1 MNDRIGIIM
10 AGGKGTRLYPLTI
23 VVNKHLL
30 PVHDKPMIYYPLS
43 TLIRLGHKTI
53 YLISTKESIP
63 LFKKL
68 LGTGK
73 QYGIKLHYK
82 VQDKPK
88 GIAHCF
94 FLLKKEIR
102 NKKTTLI
109 LGDNL
114 FISNFENLTSNI
126 HKQGCTL
133 VCTTV
138 REPQHYGVV
147 TLKKNQ
153 IINIVEKPKKPKSN
167 LIATGLYFYDEHLTK
182 LIKKLIPSRRGE
194 YEITDLNKI
203 YQKNKQCFHYNLS
216 STDHWYDLGQISDLD
231 DCSTF
236 LKIYQ
241 QKRELNIGQLKF

>member
-10 AGGKGTRLYPLTI
+10 AGGKGTRLYPLTK

-30 PVHDKPMIYYPLS
+30 PVHDKPMIYYSLS
-43 TLIRLGHKTI
+43 TLIRLDHKTI
-53 YLISTKESIP
+53 YLISTKESIS

-68 LGTGK
+68 LGNGK
-73 QYGIKLHYK
+73 QYNIKLHYK
-82 VQDKPK
+82 VQYKPK

-94 FLLKKEIR
+94 FLLQKEIR

-114 FISNFENLTSNI
+114 FISNFENLTSSI

-133 VCTTV
+133 ICTTV

-147 TLKKNQ
+147 TLKQNK
-153 IINIVEKPKKPKSN
+153 IIKIEEKPKKPTSN
-167 LIATGLYFYDEHLTK
+167 LIATGLYFYDEQLTK
-182 LIKKLIPSRRGE
+182 LIKKLKPSRRGE
-194 YEITDLNKI
+194 YEITSLNKI

-241 QKRELNIGQLKF
+241 QKRELNIGKL

>member
-1 MNDRIGIIM
+1 MKDRIGIIM
-10 AGGKGTRLYPLTI
+10 AGGKGTRLYPLTK

-68 LGTGK
+68 LGNGK
-73 QYGIKLHYK
+73 KYSIKLHYK

-94 FLLKKEIR
+94 FLLKKQIK

-114 FISNFENLTSNI
+114 FISNFENLEINN
-126 HKQGCTL
+126 QGCTL
-133 VCTTV
+133 VTTTV
-138 REPQHYGVV
+138 KEPQNYGVV
-147 TLKKNQ
+147 TVKNNQ
-153 IINIVEKPKKPKSN
+153 ITKLEEKPKKAKSN
-167 LIATGLYFYDEHLTK
+167 LFATGLYFYDEYLTQYLKHLK
-182 LIKKLIPSRRGE
+182 PSRRGE

-203 YQKNKQCFHYNLS
+203 YLINKKCFYYNHTY
-216 STDHWYDLGQISDLD
+216 TDHWYDLGQI
-231 DCSTF
+231 T
-236 LKIYQ
+236 
-241 QKRELNIGQLKF
+241 

>member
-1 MNDRIGIIM
+1 M
-10 AGGKGTRLYPLTI
+10 AGGKGTRLYPLTK

-68 LGTGK
+68 LGNGK
-73 QYGIKLHYK
+73 KYGIKLHYK
-82 VQDKPK
+82 VQNKPK

-94 FLLKKEIR
+94 FLLKKQIK

-114 FISNFENLTSNI
+114 FISNFENLEINN
-126 HKQGCTL
+126 QGCTL
-133 VCTTV
+133 VTTTV
-138 REPQHYGVV
+138 KEPQNYGVV
-147 TLKKNQ
+147 TVKNNQ
-153 IINIVEKPKKPKSN
+153 ITKLEEKPKKAKSN
-167 LIATGLYFYDEHLTK
+167 LIATGLYFYDEYLTQYLKHLK
-182 LIKKLIPSRRGE
+182 PSRRGE

-203 YQKNKQCFHYNLS
+203 YLKNKKCFYYNLT
-216 STDHWYDLGQISDLD
+216 STDHWYDLGQITELD

-241 QKRELNIGQLKF
+241 QKRELNIGKI

>member
-1 MNDRIGIIM
+1 MKDRIGIIM
-10 AGGKGTRLYPLTI
+10 AGGKGTRLYPLTK

-30 PVHDKPMIYYPLS
+30 PVYDKPMIYYPLS

-68 LGTGK
+68 LGNGK

-82 VQDKPK
+82 AQNKPK

-102 NKKTTLI
+102 YKKTTLI

-114 FISNFENLTSNI
+114 FISNFKNLASNI
-126 HKQGCTL
+126 QNQNCTL
-133 VCTTV
+133 VCTKV
-138 REPQHYGVV
+138 KEPQNYGVV
-147 TLKKNQ
+147 TLKRNK
-153 IINIVEKPKKPKSN
+153 IIRIEEKPKKPTSN
-167 LIATGLYFYDEHLTK
+167 LIATGLYFYDEYLTK
-182 LIKKLIPSRRGE
+182 HLIKLKLSRRGE

-203 YQKNKQCFHYNLS
+203 YLKNKECFYYNLT
-216 STDHWYDLGQISDLD
+216 STDHWYDLGQISALD
-231 DCSTF
+231 DCSTI

-241 QKRELNIGQLKF
+241 QKRKLNIGKL

>member
-1 MNDRIGIIM
+1 MKDRIGIIM
-10 AGGKGTRLYPLTI
+10 AGGKGTRLYPLTK

-43 TLIRLGHKTI
+43 TLIRLGHKVI
-53 YLISTKESIP
+53 YLISTKESIT

-68 LGTGK
+68 LGNGK
-73 QYGIKLHYK
+73 KYGIKLHYK
-82 VQDKPK
+82 VQNKPK

-94 FLLKKEIR
+94 FLLKNQIK

-114 FISNFENLTSNI
+114 FISNFENLTSSI
-126 HKQGCTL
+126 HNEGCTL

-138 REPQHYGVV
+138 REPQHYGVI
-147 TLKKNQ
+147 TLKNDK
-153 IINIVEKPKKPKSN
+153 ITKIEEKPKKPKSN
-167 LIATGLYFYDEHLTK
+167 FISTGLYFYDENLTQNLNK
-182 LIKKLIPSRRGE
+182 LKLSRRGE

-203 YQKNKQCFHYNLS
+203 YLKDKQCFNYNLK
-216 STDHWYDLGQISDLD
+216 STDHWYDLGKISDLD

-241 QKRELNIGQLKF
+241 QKRDLNIGII

>member
-1 MNDRIGIIM
+1 M
-10 AGGKGTRLYPLTI
+10 AGGMGTRLYPLTK

-68 LGTGK
+68 LGNGK
-73 QYGIKLHYK
+73 KYSIKLHYK

-94 FLLKKEIR
+94 FLLKKQIK

-114 FISNFENLTSNI
+114 FISNFKNLEINN
-126 HKQGCTL
+126 QGCILISTA
-133 VCTTV
+133 VK
-138 REPQHYGVV
+138 EPQHYAVV
-147 TLKKNQ
+147 TVKNNQ
-153 IINIVEKPKKPKSN
+153 ITKLEEKPKKPKSN
-167 LIATGLYFYDEHLTK
+167 LIATGLYFYDEYLTQYLK
-182 LIKKLIPSRRGE
+182 YSKPSRRGE

-203 YQKNKQCFHYNLS
+203 YLKHKQCFNYNLK

-241 QKRELNIGQLKF
+241 QKRELNIGKL

>member
-1 MNDRIGIIM
+1 MNDRIAIIM
-10 AGGKGTRLYPLTI
+10 AGGKGTRLYPLTK

-68 LGTGK
+68 LGNGK

-82 VQDKPK
+82 VQVKPK

-94 FLLKKEIR
+94 FLLKKQIK

-114 FISNFENLTSNI
+114 FVSNFENLTSNI

-138 REPQHYGVV
+138 RQPQHYGVV
-147 TLKKNQ
+147 TLKQKQ
-153 IINIVEKPKKPKSN
+153 IINIEEKPKKPISN

-182 LIKKLIPSRRGE
+182 YINQLKSSRRGE
-194 YEITDLNKI
+194 YEITDINKI
-203 YQKNKQCFHYNLS
+203 YLKHKQCFHHNLS

-241 QKRELNIGQLKF
+241 QKRQLNIGKL

>member
-1 MNDRIGIIM
+1 M
-10 AGGKGTRLYPLTI
+10 AGGKGSRLYPLTK

-43 TLIRLGHKTI
+43 TLIKLGLKII

-68 LGTGK
+68 LGGDK
-73 QYGIKLHYK
+73 QYGIQLHYK

-94 FLLKKEIR
+94 FLLQKEIR
-102 NKKTTLI
+102 NKKTTFI

-114 FISNFENLTSNI
+114 FISNFENLTSSI
-126 HKQGCTL
+126 QKQGCTL

-147 TLKKNQ
+147 TLKNNK
-153 IINIVEKPKKPKSN
+153 IIKIDEKPKKPTSN
-167 LIATGLYFYDEHLTK
+167 LIATGLYFYDEHLTNHLHK
-182 LIKKLIPSRRGE
+182 LKLSKRGE
-194 YEITDLNKI
+194 YEITDLNKM

-216 STDHWYDLGQISDLD
+216 STDHWYDLGQFSDID

-236 LKIYQ
+236 LKIYHCN
-241 QKRELNIGQLKF
+241 RNLNIG

>member
-10 AGGKGTRLYPLTI
+10 AGGKSTRLYPLTKVI
-23 VVNKHLL
+23 NKHLL

-53 YLISTKESIP
+53 YLISTKESIH

-68 LGTGK
+68 LGSGK

-82 VQDKPK
+82 VQVKPK

-94 FLLKKEIR
+94 FLLKKQIK

-138 REPQHYGVV
+138 RQPQHYGVV
-147 TLKKNQ
+147 TLKQKQ
-153 IINIVEKPKKPKSN
+153 IINIEEKPKKPTSN

-182 LIKKLIPSRRGE
+182 HIKKLKPSRRGE
-194 YEITDLNKI
+194 YEITDINKI
-203 YQKNKQCFHYNLS
+203 YLKHKQCFHHNLS

-241 QKRELNIGQLKF
+241 RKRELNIGELI

>member
-1 MNDRIGIIM
+1 M
-10 AGGKGTRLYPLTI
+10 AGGKGTRLYPLTKVI
-23 VVNKHLL
+23 NKHLL

-43 TLIRLGHKTI
+43 TLIRLGHKVI

-68 LGTGK
+68 LGNGEK
-73 QYGIKLHYK
+73 YGIKLYYK

-94 FLLKKEIR
+94 FLLKKQIK

-114 FISNFENLTSNI
+114 FISNFENLTSSI
-126 HKQGCTL
+126 PSKGCAL

-147 TLKKNQ
+147 TIKQNQ
-153 IINIVEKPKKPKSN
+153 IINIEEKPKKPTSN
-167 LIATGLYFYDEHLTK
+167 LIATGLYFYDEHLTT
-182 LIKKLIPSRRGE
+182 LIKKLKPSRRGE

-203 YQKNKQCFHYNLS
+203 YQKHKQCFYYNLS

-231 DCSTF
+231 DCTTF

-241 QKRELNIGQLKF
+241 QKRQLDIGQLKFNKLLNNKT

>member
-10 AGGKGTRLYPLTI
+10 AGGKGTRLYPLTK
-23 VVNKHLL
+23 VMNKHLL

-68 LGTGK
+68 LGSGK

-94 FLLKKEIR
+94 FLLKKQIE

-147 TLKKNQ
+147 TLKQNQ
-153 IINIVEKPKKPKSN
+153 IINIEEKPKN
-167 LIATGLYFYDEHLTK
+167 QHLIL
-182 LIKKLIPSRRGE
+182 
-194 YEITDLNKI
+194 
-203 YQKNKQCFHYNLS
+203 
-216 STDHWYDLGQISDLD
+216 
-231 DCSTF
+231 
-236 LKIYQ
+236 
-241 QKRELNIGQLKF
+241 

>member
-1 MNDRIGIIM
+1 M
-10 AGGKGTRLYPLTI
+10 AGGKGTRLYPLTK

-43 TLIRLGHKTI
+43 NLIRLGHKVI
-53 YLISTKESIP
+53 YLISTKESIH

-68 LGTGK
+68 LGNGNR
-73 QYGIKLHYK
+73 YGIKLYYK
-82 VQDKPK
+82 VQEKPK

-94 FLLKKEIR
+94 FLLKKQIK

-114 FISNFENLTSNI
+114 FISNFETLDNQLKINQ
-126 HKQGCTL
+126 QGCTL
-133 VCTTV
+133 ITTTV
-138 REPQHYGVV
+138 KEPQHYGVV
-147 TLKKNQ
+147 TVKKNQ
-153 IINIVEKPKKPKSN
+153 ILKLEEKPKKPKSN
-167 LIATGLYFYDEHLTK
+167 LIATGLYFYDEQLTQYLK
-182 LIKKLIPSRRGE
+182 YLKPSRRGE

-203 YQKNKQCFHYNLS
+203 YLKHKQCFSHNLK
-216 STDHWYDLGQISDLD
+216 STDHWYDLGQITDLD

-241 QKRELNIGQLKF
+241 QKRELNIGKL